1 MNFDKMQ
8 QLVNSLS
15 QSLEKNEKL
24 ATPILAAKLSKCIEA
39 YPQDQTLGSM
49 SRVLEKM
56 ASNNN
61 LFITRTELQ
70 GLYKKLYSSNTKFA
84 ELFEQ
89 ELGSIPELA
98 TPVVYQRDEATTNV
112 QPYQV
117 QDQILSNAL
126 SSAFDNSIPL
136 KRYSQLVADKAV
148 KSVTS
153 SLDAW
158 NLTPQNLLVEE
169 GNDKF
174 LVLKADYDT
183 PKGVTSLYVPVEVH
197 ENKVSEAT
205 IFVSNAG
212 VQDLNY
218 TNIKKYL
225 VTCAGNK
232 SRLSSS
238 LILDTL
244 ISSSSSNREISAAEI
259 ALTKL
264 NASKQGKSEFFQNQI
279 VGQKIA
285 EASAKDVQLPKY
297 EESVSLEKNFSSAY
311 GMASF
316 QFGNDKVKMARDNIN
331 RGLLGFGY
339 KNAQMSVINNDAQ
352 TIFYGVSLDG
362 GKVAFTVP
370 VKVAN
375 NKVSTPTIML
385 CGKAV
390 LPFSREEINQLYV
403 KNQTDYKVAA
413 AASPLFE
420 LSSSELLENIKTAL
434 SENNYAKAED
444 ALNVLAQSNDQD
456 VYAVGFNLYLHGL
469 NNKTASTTEHTC
481 SMLVKN
487 STSQHPICGHTGLP
501 AHKVYQDKQG
511 NCRPLYRRGMD
522 ESYESATFMNAKIL
536 G

>member
-1 MNFDKMQ
+1 MSLDKIQ
-8 QLVNSLS
+8 QLVSSLS

-24 ATPILAAKLSKCIEA
+24 ATPVLAAKLSKCIEA

-61 LFITRTELQ
+61 LFITRGELQ
-70 GLYKKLYSSNTKFA
+70 GLYKKLYSRNTKFA
-84 ELFEQ
+84 ELFEK
-89 ELGSIPELA
+89 ELGDIPELA

-136 KRYSQLVADKAV
+136 KRYSQLAADKAV
-148 KSVTS
+148 KSVAS

-244 ISSSSSNREISAAEI
+244 VSSSSSNREIYTISS
-259 ALTKL
+259 
-264 NASKQGKSEFFQNQI
+264 NSQN
-279 VGQKIA
+279 
-285 EASAKDVQLPKY
+285 
-297 EESVSLEKNFSSAY
+297 
-311 GMASF
+311 
-316 QFGNDKVKMARDNIN
+316 
-331 RGLLGFGY
+331 
-339 KNAQMSVINNDAQ
+339 
-352 TIFYGVSLDG
+352 
-362 GKVAFTVP
+362 
-370 VKVAN
+370 
-375 NKVSTPTIML
+375 
-385 CGKAV
+385 
-390 LPFSREEINQLYV
+390 
-403 KNQTDYKVAA
+403 
-413 AASPLFE
+413 
-420 LSSSELLENIKTAL
+420 
-434 SENNYAKAED
+434 
-444 ALNVLAQSNDQD
+444 
-456 VYAVGFNLYLHGL
+456 
-469 NNKTASTTEHTC
+469 
-481 SMLVKN
+481 
-487 STSQHPICGHTGLP
+487 
-501 AHKVYQDKQG
+501 
-511 NCRPLYRRGMD
+511 
-522 ESYESATFMNAKIL
+522 
-536 G
+536 